1 MAWYK
6 EYAGKACNWFV
17 CISHLL
23 ELPLRRVAKLMM
35 GETSGPNGF
44 KSELGKK
51 IQDLHVIPVKFEAI
65 PCEEFP
71 NLEEGAEMRE
81 RERDRERER
90 EREREG
96 ERETNRHRQT
106 DRQTDRHS
114 RSALYRLARFMSL
127 STSESFREG
136 GVQSALQDR
145 KAKPRLEKKADFV
158 G

>member
-17 CISHLL
+17 CISHIL

-51 IQDLHVIPVKFEAI
+51 IQDLHVIPTPVKFEAI

-71 NLEEGAEMRE
+71 NPHPPESRKFG
-81 RERDRERER
+81 
-90 EREREG
+90 
-96 ERETNRHRQT
+96 NRMKY
-106 DRQTDRHS
+106 DLKS
-114 RSALYRLARFMSL
+114 
-127 STSESFREG
+127 
-136 GVQSALQDR
+136 
-145 KAKPRLEKKADFV
+145 
-158 G
+158 